1 MIKSVCNF
9 CGVGCGIVVDNNI
22 LKGDKFHPV
31 SKGKLCAKGLS
42 QMHSIKTKNRLLHAY
57 TRDSLDENFKISSYD
72 ESIKKIANK
81 LSKTHRNK
89 IGFYLSGQ
97 MLSEDYYVANKLGKG
112 FLGTSNVDTNSRL
125 CMSSAVIAYKQSIGA
140 DFVPVRIDDINHANL
155 IILTGSNPAESHV
168 VLFNKIKRAKKAG
181 LKVVVIDPRYTI
193 SAKIADIYIP
203 LKAGADIDFFNLI
216 SKRLIEQKLYDDN
229 YVKNKLNGFEEL
241 KHSLINL
248 DEDKLFEN
256 MQIDKEVF
264 ENFFS
269 LYKNS
274 ENIIT
279 AWTMGLNQSA
289 QGVDKNLALINTH
302 LISAKIFKKGNGP
315 FSLTGQSNAMGGREV
330 GGLATT
336 LAVHLGF
343 DKKSIKK
350 VSRFWKSN
358 NIADKVGLSVTQMLE
373 ADLDILIICHTD
385 PIYHL
390 PNRSKME
397 KLIKNIDMVVEINAY
412 DNSQTSKFTHIKLP
426 SAPWSDKEGTQT
438 SLDRTINRQNP
449 INTTRSNLKQDWEIF
464 QQIAQNLGFNEAF
477 NFKST
482 KDVFN
487 EYKEMTKLNNHMDI
501 YKADYDKLVENPFVW
516 GEKINDFLF
525 SDKKGNLSIVKD
537 EKLSEQISKKY
548 PFILLT
554 GRTRDQ
560 WHTGTKTINVPSLLK
575 HKALNFCEINIEDAK
590 ELGIENNNQIKVI
603 SKRGALITK
612 AVVTKNINRGNLFIP
627 ISNTDINYLTL
638 DIYDKQSLE
647 PDYNHNAVM
656 INKFEN

>member
-9 CGVGCGIVVDNNI
+9 CGVGCGIVIDKNI
-22 LKGDKFHPV
+22 LKGDKLHPV

-42 QMHSIKTKNRLLHAY
+42 QMHSIDTKNRLLHTY
-57 TRDSLDENFKISSYD
+57 TRDSLNEEFKISSYD
-72 ESIKKIANK
+72 ESLQKIADK
-81 LSKTHRNK
+81 LSKTNKDK

-168 VLFNKIKRAKKAG
+168 VLFNKIRRAQKAG
-181 LKVVVIDPRYTI
+181 LKVVVVDPRYTI

-216 SKRLIEQKLYDDN
+216 SKRLIEQKLYDDD

-241 KHSLINL
+241 KNSVTNL
-248 DEDKLFEN
+248 DENKLFEN
-256 MQIDKEVF
+256 MQIEKKLF
-264 ENFFS
+264 EEFFS
-269 LYKNS
+269 LYKDS

-302 LISAKIFKKGNGP
+302 LITGKIFKQGNGP

-343 DKKSIKK
+343 DEKSVKK
-350 VSRFWKSN
+350 VSNFWKSDN
-358 NIADKVGLSVTQMLE
+358 VADKIGLTVTQMLE

-385 PIYHL
+385 PMYHL
-390 PNRSKME
+390 PNRTKME

-412 DNSQTSKFTHIKLP
+412 DNSQTSKYTHIKLP

-438 SLDRTINRQNP
+438 SLDRTINKQNP
-449 INTTRSNLKQDWEIF
+449 INDTRSDLKQDWEIF
-464 QQIAQNLGFNEAF
+464 QQIAQNLGFKDAF
-477 NFKST
+477 NFKNT

-487 EYKEMTKLNNHMDI
+487 EYKEMTRLNGHMDI
-501 YKADYDKLVENPFVW
+501 YKVDYDTLNDNPYVW
-516 GEKINDFLF
+516 GEHINDYLF
-525 SDKKGNLSIVKD
+525 SDKKGNLAIVKD
-537 EKLSEQISKKY
+537 KKLSEQTSKEY

-560 WHTGTKTINVPSLLK
+560 WHTGTKTVNVPALLK
-575 HKALNFCEINIEDAK
+575 HKELNFCEINAEDA
-590 ELGIENNNQIKVI
+590 EEFGIEHGDQIKVI
-603 SKRGALITK
+603 SKRSELITK
-612 AVVTKNINRGNLFIP
+612 AVVTKNINKGNLFIP

-647 PDYNHNAVM
+647 PDYNHNAV
-656 INKFEN
+656 IIKKI